1 MKAVVEKERTFK
13 APVQPTKQEKLDQ
26 IRTGKRIK
34 RTQSGSEKKK
44 VIMSRKD
51 LLITSKETEEKFE
64 ESEVKR
70 RKRNYIMY
78 ESKLGTDKNVEIT
91 KVAKT
96 LSRPKPQRVPTPRK
110 DEKIVIQKKR
120 HDYLDNYKYHETKII
135 KDKNPNKE
143 VIVEHKRLGDIVGGF
158 RETRTYRREVFNQG
172 LPGATERE
180 YKLTTTKYQ
189 RPALRESNSEKKM
202 IRSSSRSSP
211 RPRSP
216 ITESIKGTNIISR
229 QRNPILKSNK
239 SDIRIH
245 KSTSRSRSV
254 KPYSRGQIKKS
265 NSRGKIERP
274 LSRGKFKRPLSRGK
288 FERPHSR
295 GGIERPRS
303 RGGIERPYSRGRID
317 LSRSRS
323 RSRSVDKGSIKKF
336 NINDTTTLEPRNKKY
351 KSNIGTFSTLPN
363 KYTFK
368 NTFKNTFSNISITKP
383 LKKSPLKKAYAPI
396 SRNTAKQSVKKSKDT
411 KKGFSTVAKIN
422 SHWKFSNNHRK
433 LKTDLTSGKLMPR
446 KVSKRRGNTSF
457 DSKRSKKA
465 SLRKSFHRSV
475 SRQSHYSHRSQL
487 SHHSDDGKF
496 SLSGRK
502 KRTSF
507 EYLRKPKKLNQANK
521 FTKTMHTLTAKNN
534 PKNLNNTNNIGVK
547 KHTEIKIEYESTTE
561 NIKTAPNKSL
571 ITQTKVIRTTHNNKL
586 KDPKL
591 SALRTKYRIKK

>member
-1 MKAVVEKERTFK
+1 MKAVVERERTFK

-26 IRTGKRIK
+26 IKTGKRIK

-96 LSRPKPQRVPTPRK
+96 LSRPKPKRVPTPRK
-110 DEKIVIQKKR
+110 EEKIVIQKKR

-143 VIVEHKRLGDIVGGF
+143 VIVEQKRRGDVVDGF
-158 RETRTYRREVFNQG
+158 YETRTYRREVFNQG

-189 RPALRESNSEKKM
+189 RPGLRESNSEKKL

-216 ITESIKGTNIISR
+216 ITESLKGTNKITR

-245 KSTSRSRSV
+245 KSSSRSKSV
-254 KPYSRGQIKKS
+254 KHY
-265 NSRGKIERP
+265 SRGKIERP
-274 LSRGKFKRPLSRGK
+274 HSRGK
-288 FERPHSR
+288 FERPHSRGKFVRPHSR

-303 RGGIERPYSRGRID
+303 RGGIERPRSRGRID
-317 LSRSRS
+317 LSLSRS
-323 RSRSVDKGSIKKF
+323 RSRSVGKGSIKKLH
-336 NINDTTTLEPRNKKY
+336 INDTTRVEPRSKKY
-351 KSNIGTFSTLPN
+351 KNNIGTFSTLPN
-363 KYTFK
+363 KFTFK
-368 NTFKNTFSNISITKP
+368 NTFKNTLSNINITKP
-383 LKKSPLKKAYAPI
+383 LKKSPFKKAYAPI
-396 SRNTAKQSVKKSKDT
+396 SRNTTSKPVKKSKDT

-422 SHWKFSNNHRK
+422 SHWKFTNNHRK

-446 KVSKRRGNTSF
+446 KDSKRKGNTSF

-465 SLRKSFHRSV
+465 SLRKSSHRSH

-487 SHHSDDGKF
+487 SHNSDDGKYK
-496 SLSGRK
+496 LSGGK
-502 KRTSF
+502 KRASF
-507 EYLRKPKKLNQANK
+507 EYLRKPKKSNQKNK
-521 FTKTMHTLTAKNN
+521 FTKTTHTLTSKNN
-534 PKNLNNTNNIGVK
+534 PKNLNNMNNIGVK

-571 ITQTKVIRTTHNNKL
+571 ITQTKVIRTTHQNKL
-586 KDPKL
+586 KDSKL
-591 SALRTKYRIKK
+591 PSLRVKYKIKK

>member
-1 MKAVVEKERTFK
+1 MKAVVERERTFK

-26 IRTGKRIK
+26 IRTGKKIK

-78 ESKLGTDKNVEIT
+78 EAKLGTDKNVEIT
-91 KVAKT
+91 KVVKS
-96 LSRPKPQRVPTPRK
+96 LSRPKPKRVPTPRK

-158 RETRTYRREVFNQG
+158 YETRTYRREVFNQG

-189 RPALRESNSEKKM
+189 RPGLRESNSEKKM
-202 IRSSSRSSP
+202 LRSSSRSSP

-216 ITESIKGTNIISR
+216 ITESIKGTNIISK
-229 QRNPILKSNK
+229 QRNPLLKSNK

-245 KSTSRSRSV
+245 KSASRSRSI

-265 NSRGKIERP
+265 NSRGRIEKP

-295 GGIERPRS
+295 GGIERP
-303 RGGIERPYSRGRID
+303 YSRGRID

-323 RSRSVDKGSIKKF
+323 RSRSVGKGSIKKF
-336 NINDTTTLEPRNKKY
+336 NINDTTRVEPRSKKY
-351 KSNIGTFSTLPN
+351 KNNIGTFSTLPN
-363 KYTFK
+363 KFTFK
-368 NTFKNTFSNISITKP
+368 NTFKNFSITNP
-383 LKKSPLKKAYAPI
+383 LKKSPLKKAYAQI
-396 SRNTAKQSVKKSKDT
+396 SRNSAKQSVKKSKDT

-422 SHWKFSNNHRK
+422 SHWKFPNNHRK

-446 KVSKRRGNTSF
+446 KDSKRKGNTSF

-465 SLRKSFHRSV
+465 SLRKNFQRSH

-496 SLSGRK
+496 NLSGRK
-502 KRTSF
+502 KRTSL
-507 EYLRKPKKLNQANK
+507 EYLRKPKKLNQAKK
-521 FTKTMHTLTAKNN
+521 FTKTMHTITGKHN
-534 PKNLNNTNNIGVK
+534 PKNLNNIGVK

-571 ITQTKVIRTTHNNKL
+571 ITQTKVIRTTHQNKL

-591 SALRTKYRIKK
+591 SSLRTKYTIKK